1 MLTALAFG
9 EQPLSRQ
16 HCLDTGHCSVGGRA
30 GAACSVATLQVRGE
44 LLPLPSY
51 TCPESTRYWTLVIV
65 QWAVKQVLPALWP
78 HCKWEESCCLSHP
91 IPVLRAPGT
100 GHWSLFSGRS
110 SRCWLLCGHTASE
123 RGAAASPILYLS
135 WEHQVLDT
143 GHCSGAVEPVLPALW
158 PHCKWEESCCLSH
171 PIPVLRAPSTGHW
184 SLFNG
189 LLSRCCLL
197 CGHTASE
204 RRAAASPILYLS
216 WEHQVLD
223 TGHCSMGCWAGAA
236 CSVATLQVRG
246 ELLPLPS
253 YTCPESTR
261 YWTLVIV
268 QWALKQ
274 VLPALWPHC
283 KWEESC
289 CLSHPI
295 PVLRAPGTGHW
306 SLFNGLLSQCCLLC
320 GHTASE
326 RRAAASPI
334 LYLSWEHQVLA
345 TGHCSMGCWAG
356 AACSVATL
364 QVRGELLP
372 LPSYTCPEST
382 RYWTLVIVQWAV
394 EPVLPALWPHCKWEE
409 SCCLSHPIPVLR
421 APGSGHWSLFSGR
434 SSRCC
439 LLCGHTASERRA
451 AASPILYLSWEHQV
465 LDTGHCSM
473 GCWAGAA
480 CSVATLRVRGELLPL
495 PSYTCLKCTRFWTL
509 VIVQWAVEQVL
520 PAL

>member
-1 MLTALAFG
+1 
-9 EQPLSRQ
+9 
-16 HCLDTGHCSVGGRA
+16 
-30 GAACSVATLQVRGE
+30 
-44 LLPLPSY
+44 
-51 TCPESTRYWTLVIV
+51 
-65 QWAVKQVLPALWP
+65 
-78 HCKWEESCCLSHP
+78 
-91 IPVLRAPGT
+91 
-100 GHWSLFSGRS
+100 
-110 SRCWLLCGHTASE
+110 
-123 RGAAASPILYLS
+123 
-135 WEHQVLDT
+135 
-143 GHCSGAVEPVLPALW
+143 
-158 PHCKWEESCCLSH
+158 
-171 PIPVLRAPSTGHW
+171 
-184 SLFNG
+184 
-189 LLSRCCLL
+189 
-197 CGHTASE
+197 
-204 RRAAASPILYLS
+204 
-216 WEHQVLD
+216 
-223 TGHCSMGCWAGAA
+223 MGCWAGAA
-236 CSVATLQVRG
+236 CSVATMQVRG

-295 PVLRAPGTGHW
+295 PVLSAPGTGHG
-306 SLFNGLLSQCCLLC
+306 SLFNGLLSRCCLLC

-334 LYLSWEHQVLA
+334 LYLSWEHQVLD
-345 TGHCSMGCWAG
+345 TGHCSVGGRAG

-372 LPSYTCPEST
+372 LPSYTCLKCT
-382 RYWTLVIVQWAV
+382 RYWTRVIVQWAV
-394 EPVLPALWPHCKWEE
+394 EQVLPALWPHCEWEESCCLSHPIPVLSAPGTGHWSLFNGLLSRCCLLCGHTASERRAAASPILYLSWEHQVLDTGHCSVGCQAGAACSVATLQVRGELLPLPSYTCLKCTRYWTRVIVQWAVEQVLPALWPHCEWEE

-451 AASPILYLSWEHQV
+451 TASPILYLSWEHQV

-495 PSYTCLKCTRFWTL
+495 PSYTCPESTSLKSYLKLNRPPLKREQRILHLICWTL
-509 VIVQWAVEQVL
+509 PNLLLNLFLSITYRSESNQL
-520 PAL
+520 IALKPYKI